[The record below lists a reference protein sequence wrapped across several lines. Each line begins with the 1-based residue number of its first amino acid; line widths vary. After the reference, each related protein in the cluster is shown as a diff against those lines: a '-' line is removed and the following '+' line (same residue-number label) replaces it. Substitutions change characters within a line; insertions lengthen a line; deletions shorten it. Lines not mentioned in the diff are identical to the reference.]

1 MPFNRSTTE
10 KCPRDLWERVFNYSA
25 TMNIRDIK
33 ENDLLQLSNLFYQFW
48 EDISDVDKMKE
59 QLQLIKEENNH
70 IILVCE
76 DDGKI
81 IASVMGIVC
90 RELYGDCRPF
100 LVVENMIVDKEYR
113 HQSIGTQLLTE
124 LEIKAKDRNC
134 TQMILVTEKD
144 RKDACAFYEKFGFS
158 QNTTGYK
165 KKL

>member
-1 MPFNRSTTE
+1 
-10 KCPRDLWERVFNYSA
+10 
-25 TMNIRDIK
+25 MNIRDIK
-33 ENDLLQLSNLFYQFW
+33 ENDLLQISKLYYQFW

-100 LVVENMIVDKEYR
+100 LVVENMIVDKELQ

-124 LEIKAKDRNC
+124 LEIKAKERNC

>member
-1 MPFNRSTTE
+1 
-10 KCPRDLWERVFNYSA
+10 
-25 TMNIRDIK
+25 MNIRDIK
-33 ENDLLQLSNLFYQFW
+33 ENDLSQLSKLYYQFW
-48 EDISDVDKMKE
+48 GDKSDVDKMKE
-59 QLQLIKEENNH
+59 QLQFIKSENNH

-81 IASVMGIVC
+81 IASVMGIIC

-113 HQSIGTQLLTE
+113 NQSIGTQLLTK
-124 LEIKAKDRNC
+124 LEIKAKERNC

-158 QNTTGYK
+158 HNTTGYK